1 MIVLQL
7 LQLNCIMEE
16 QEIRRLS
23 LSEKIS
29 NVDRMLR
36 RLEVKTGDVVQPE

>member
-1 MIVLQL
+1 
-7 LQLNCIMEE
+7 MEE
-16 QEIRRLS
+16 QETRRLS